1 MPAESQTASATK
13 RKSPRR
19 ASNAAAEPRRH
30 NRTPGSMTRSE
41 LNDEIR
47 YELEKVLLVT
57 LRRPAF
63 KRLLG
68 ENPELLLNMKKLVDR
83 GQPPVKDDLYT
94 EEAVVK
100 LIGTLAVHQPAALLH
115 LAGEKGRAQLR
126 ALLVQNG

>member
-1 MPAESQTASATK
+1 MADETQTASARK

-68 ENPELLLNMKKLVDR
+68 ENPELLLNFKKSVDR
-83 GQPPVKDDLYT
+83 GQPPVDNLYT

-100 LIGTLAVHQPAALLH
+100 LIGALAVHQPAALLH
-115 LAGEKGRAQLR
+115 LAGENGRAQLK
-126 ALLVQNG
+126 ALLVSG